1 MSAIDWTVFG
11 LFLAY
16 VVWDGVRRGM
26 RSENLEGYF
35 TGGRQIPWWAAGL
48 SVMATQASAITVIG
62 TTGQGHEFGMEFIQI
77 YLGLPLAMVLLCIF
91 MIPLY
96 RENPIIT
103 AYQYLES
110 RFGPATRTLASLIF
124 MISRCL
130 AFGVTIYAPAVVL
143 SAMTGFNLVVT
154 VLFIGILTTG
164 YTIFGGVRAVV
175 WTDVKQMSVIL
186 GGLILSVGI
195 LLYELLPQFDFTEI
209 LSLLGAAGRLNALEA
224 VPASTDLIPNLKA
237 VAGEPSFWDDRY
249 NLWSGV
255 LGGLFLM
262 LAYFGCDQS
271 QVQRFLTVP
280 SVNESR
286 KTLLMSAF
294 AKIPM
299 QFLVLFIGVLLFL
312 FNVVGDPPLLFNPDD
327 RLAAEA
333 LTDQGR
339 LLEIEEQY
347 REALDERR
355 AAAIRH
361 ADPASAVS
369 KNELIHQYQAAVR
382 RVARLRVDA
391 LKEVGS
397 SGDTN
402 YVFPHFILNE
412 VPPVFLGLMI
422 AAIFAAAMSSADSV
436 LNSLSAASV
445 VDIYGRWIRPA
456 ATEREAVRTSR
467 LLTGFWGLAATY
479 AALQFEGRGSVIE
492 LINQVGSYFY
502 GSLLGVFMLA
512 LVCRRAGPRAG
523 FWGLVG
529 GMATVILV
537 DQTLQFQYL
546 WYNIIG
552 CLGVLAVGWTVSL
565 FEKSSHNS
573 GTGAITS

>member
-1 MSAIDWTVFG
+1 
-11 LFLAY
+11 
-16 VVWDGVRRGM
+16 
-26 RSENLEGYF
+26 
-35 TGGRQIPWWAAGL
+35 
-48 SVMATQASAITVIG
+48 
-62 TTGQGHEFGMEFIQI
+62 MEFIQT
-77 YLGLPLAMVLLCIF
+77 YLGLPLAMVLICVFI
-91 MIPLY
+91 IPLY

-103 AYQYLES
+103 AYQYLET

-124 MISRCL
+124 MVSRCL

-154 VLFIGILTTG
+154 VLFIGLLTTG

-175 WTDVKQMSVIL
+175 WTDVKQMSVIM

-195 LLYELLPQFDFTEI
+195 LLYELLPHFDFLEI
-209 LSLLGAAGRLNALEA
+209 LRLLGASGRLNAIEA
-224 VPASTDLIPNLKA
+224 VPASTNLIPNLKA
-237 VAGEPSFWDDRY
+237 LAGEPSFWDDRY

-271 QVQRFLTVP
+271 QVQRILTVP
-280 SVNESR
+280 SADESR

-299 QFLVLFIGVLLFL
+299 QFLVLFIGALLFL
-312 FNVVGDPPLLFNPDD
+312 FNVVGDPPLLFNPND
-327 RLAAEA
+327 RLAAEES
-333 LTDQGR
+333 TDQSGIQE
-339 LLEIEEQY
+339 LDQQY
-347 REALDERR
+347 RQALVERR
-355 AAAIRH
+355 VAAFRH
-361 ADPASAVS
+361 AESQNPVDQ
-369 KNELIHQYQAAVR
+369 NELLHHYQAAVQK
-382 RVARLRVDA
+382 VARLRADA

-397 SGDTN
+397 TGDTN

-412 VPPVFLGLMI
+412 VPPIFLGLMI

-436 LNSLSAASV
+436 LNSLSAASI
-445 VDIYGRWIRPA
+445 VDIYRRWIRPA
-456 ATEREAVRTSR
+456 ATERQAVRTSR

-502 GSLLGVFMLA
+502 GSLLGVFVLA

-523 FWGLVG
+523 FWGLLG

-537 DQTLQFQYL
+537 DQTLQFQFL

-565 FEKSSHNS
+565 FEKS
-573 GTGAITS
+573 